1 MQLFVE
7 ISKIRMLILIFHK
20 FCLEHLIAILHTST
34 AFGLRGGAT
43 EILMKID
50 VQKCQFLAE

>member
-1 MQLFVE
+1 
-7 ISKIRMLILIFHK
+7 MLILIFHK

-50 VQKCQFLAE
+50 VQNCQFLAE